1 MKPSLDRLVTL
12 VVLVLG
18 LACAWLGPLDQQA
31 SAVVETG
38 LKRALV
44 SFASARAA
52 NMILS
57 VAQSTDISAKP
68 LGIGVSLEVG
78 QALHPIDE
86 VVSQFAELMLAAC
99 VAFGVMKFLIV
110 IGAAWPVSLALT
122 AASLWW
128 AWLRWHGRT
137 RHPLF
142 GRVLILLILIR
153 FAVPL
158 AAVGSDAIFNT
169 LLAGNYETAQKNL
182 PVAGTGV
189 WDTARDW
196 AATPSDI
203 PAKMQKL
210 QQSAETWVEHMVD
223 LIVLFLLQTLLL
235 PLALLWMLYRIL
247 VALFDPRQVLEA
259 GPRITINSSTVE

>member
-1 MKPSLDRLVTL
+1 MKPSFDRLLTL
-12 VVLVLG
+12 AVLTLG
-18 LACAWLGPLDQQA
+18 LTCAWLGPLDKQA

-57 VAQSTDISAKP
+57 VAQTTDISAKP

-86 VVSQFAELMLAAC
+86 VVSQFAELMLAAS
-99 VAFGVMKFLIV
+99 VAFGVMKILIV
-110 IGAAWPVSLALT
+110 IGAAWPVSLVLT
-122 AASLWW
+122 VAALWW
-128 AWLRWHGRT
+128 AWLRWHGKA
-137 RHPLF
+137 RHTLLS
-142 GRVLILLILIR
+142 RVLILLILIR

-158 AAVGSDAIFNT
+158 VAVGSDAVFSAF
-169 LLAGNYETAQKNL
+169 LAGNYETAQKSL
-182 PVAGTGV
+182 PVAGTSV

-196 AATPSDI
+196 AAAPSDI

-235 PLALLWMLYRIL
+235 PLVLLWMLYRIL
-247 VALFDPRQVLEA
+247 VALFDPRRS
-259 GPRITINSSTVE
+259 P

>member
-1 MKPSLDRLVTL
+1 MKPSLDRLLTL
-12 VVLVLG
+12 AVLILG
-18 LACAWLGPLDQQA
+18 IGCAWLAPLDKQA
-31 SAVVETG
+31 TAVVESG

-57 VAQSTDISAKP
+57 VAQTTDVSAKP
-68 LGIGVSLEVG
+68 LGFGVSLEVG
-78 QALHPIDE
+78 QALRPIDE

-122 AASLWW
+122 GAALWW
-128 AWLRWHGRT
+128 AWLRWHGKA
-137 RHPLF
+137 RHRLLS
-142 GRVLILLILIR
+142 RVLILLILIR

-169 LLAGNYETAQKNL
+169 LLADNYETAQKSL
-182 PVAGTGV
+182 PVAGASV
-189 WDTARDW
+189 WDTAKDW

-210 QQSAETWVEHMVD
+210 QQSAETWVEHIVD
-223 LIVLFLLQTLLL
+223 LIGLFLLQTLVL
-235 PLALLWMLYRIL
+235 PLALLWILYRML
-247 VALFDPRQVLEA
+247 VALIDPR
-259 GPRITINSSTVE
+259 RST